1 MSQPSAEFDANSV
14 TMPSAQGSPFHD
26 DSYEPSSRATCG
38 LPARA
43 STRFSSM
50 SGLMPAVMRRKTLTT
65 AASSKTTL
73 VLLCSAP
80 DTRGAESIGRVT
92 SGSLLNRRSS
102 TVADES
108 ISDSRYLAAEGSY
121 SAS

>member
-1 MSQPSAEFDANSV
+1 MSQPSAEFDANAV
-14 TMPSAQGSPFHD
+14 TMPSAQGSPFQD
-26 DSYEPSSRATCG
+26 VSNEPSSRATCG

-50 SGLMPAVMRRKTLTT
+50 SGLMPAVMRRKTLKM
-65 AASSKTTL
+65 ASSSKTTL

-80 DTRGAESIGRVT
+80 VTRGAESIGSVT
-92 SGSLLNRRSS
+92 SGSLLNRTSP

-108 ISDSRYLAAEGSY
+108 TSVSRYLAAEGS
-121 SAS
+121 